1 MPVTPL
7 EDYEI
12 EALFRG
18 GSLARTMLIKE
29 NGILKIRKEADG
41 KTSPYA
47 FEKLKEQAAW
57 IEAHQHLVPRIP
69 RLLRKMS
76 YGEIFAIDLEYYES
90 LGFFEYIHSK
100 PLESSKRMLS
110 KLVDFCFRELYA
122 KGKRSGDGNKE
133 KLGALLQNKLHGKFA
148 EAIRADPAIKA
159 FSQYDTILVNHK
171 EYINYSAIAK
181 LITSDENT
189 LGEIAITETA
199 DIHGDPT
206 VENVLCV
213 NPAGGNAEAEESFVL
228 IDPNPDN
235 ILNTPLV
242 DMAKISQSLNSG
254 WEFLVQAEECD
265 VFGNQV
271 IFNANS
277 SVNYHLLNDF
287 FRAKLSEHLNENEME
302 NMLFFEALNYSRALP
317 IRQKIN
323 PKTSLIYYAIAVK
336 LLNEFAEKKG
346 LLK

>member
-1 MPVTPL
+1 MPATPL

-29 NGILKIRKEADG
+29 NSVLKIRKEADG
-41 KTSPYA
+41 NTSPYA

-76 YGEIFAIDLEYYES
+76 YGDVFAIDLEYYES

-100 PLESSKRMLS
+100 PMESSKRMLS
-110 KLVDFCFRELYA
+110 RLVDFCFKELYA

-133 KLGALLQNKLHGKFA
+133 KLDKLLHSKLHGKFT

-159 FSQYDTILVNHK
+159 FSQYDAILVNHK
-171 EYINYSAIAK
+171 EYLNYSQVAK
-181 LITSDENT
+181 LITSDEKT
-189 LGEIAITETA
+189 LNEIAETNTA

-213 NPAGGNAEAEESFVL
+213 NGKDDGEESFVL
-228 IDPNPDN
+228 IDPNPEN

-265 VFGNQV
+265 VFANQV

-287 FRAKLSEHLNENEME
+287 FKTKLSEHLNENEME

-323 PKTSLIYYAIAVK
+323 AKTALIYYATAVK
-336 LLNEFAEKKG
+336 LLNEFAERKG
-346 LLK
+346 LLKN

>member
-29 NGILKIRKEADG
+29 NGVLKIRKEADG

-57 IEAHQHLVPRIP
+57 IEAHQHLVPRVP

-76 YGEIFAIDLEYYES
+76 YGEVFAIDLEYYES
-90 LGFFEYIHSK
+90 TGFFEYIHSK

-110 KLVDFCFRELYA
+110 KLVDFCFNELYA
-122 KGKRSGDGNKE
+122 KGKRSDEGNRE
-133 KLGALLQNKLHGKFA
+133 KLGVLFQSKLHGKFT
-148 EAIRADPAIKA
+148 EAMHADPAIKA
-159 FSQYDTILVNHK
+159 FSHHDTILVNRR
-171 EYINYSAIAK
+171 EYFNYPTIAK

-189 LGEIAITETA
+189 LNEIAETETA

-213 NPAGGNAEAEESFVL
+213 NPANGNSEESFVL

-287 FRAKLSEHLNENEME
+287 FKTKLSEHLNENETE
-302 NMLFFEALNYSRALP
+302 NTLFFEALNYSRALP
-317 IRQKIN
+317 IRHKIN
-323 PKTSLIYYAIAVK
+323 PKTSLIYYAMAVK

-346 LLK
+346 LLKS